1 MMSPRK
7 DQVLNNPPLYVTV
20 SHFFIIFPPLYVI
33 REIVINCFLDEGPQK
48 IILHFLYN

>member
-20 SHFFIIFPPLYVI
+20 SHFFHYIPSSLCHQGNSDQLFP
-33 REIVINCFLDEGPQK
+33 
-48 IILHFLYN
+48 